1 MDNRRPSRTVSDPK
15 VRQVGFVTPGA
26 APPARYLSEVPTTAA
41 ASSPPSGEPAPPAI
55 SISPVMIPPPRHSPS
70 PSAPLAVPNPA
81 RRESLQIQVGG
92 YNPPEVL
99 LGSPPLTS
107 PSSRMDDTVSQFSE
121 DPSMSPCDGR
131 SGAAKV
137 APSFPGSSGEMM
149 VMKAGTVG
157 GGSNT
162 PKSSWTTA
170 SVAKTRPGIQE
181 KEREAFVGTQNDG
194 AGASKTLKEKTT
206 KAERRA
212 LQEAQRAAKAAA
224 KESGAGVKLS
234 AAPGGAV
241 PANTKQGKVV
251 KSPAQ
256 KKDGPQVANPSV
268 SSEKKVVDRP
278 PEKDRKKDIPPP
290 RDPDV
295 ISKVPGRKDLNHLD
309 NWADTENLQL
319 LNLTVP
325 TPIRTRPGS
334 WRPQKKMEAPPS
346 EPPPQPGLDL
356 SLTLARSSPGDAGS
370 DRDAR
375 DVRLFPCLFCN
386 KKFLKSQALGGHQNA
401 HKKERSVGWSSHL
414 YLPPPAAVAVPP
426 RHLNPYSFPIA
437 SHSCRPAACTSH
449 GLSDGYGAP
458 RLVADRG
465 GLAFPPPPP
474 TSCSAWCNETID
486 LLNWQRA
493 SHPHRPSSPPR
504 LPSPPP
510 PPPVSSSHVD
520 DKAMLDLSLKL

>member
-290 RDPDV
+290 RMQFDDIHRVEKAKRRALVYQFEAKNRVELFRHLPQYIHGTQFPDLETKFFQLDPMHPSVYKVGLQYLSGNISGGNARCIAMFLAFREAIRDYSTPPEKALVRDLTAKISDPDV

-319 LNLTVP
+319 LNLT
-325 TPIRTRPGS
+325 
-334 WRPQKKMEAPPS
+334 
-346 EPPPQPGLDL
+346 
-356 SLTLARSSPGDAGS
+356 
-370 DRDAR
+370 
-375 DVRLFPCLFCN
+375 
-386 KKFLKSQALGGHQNA
+386 
-401 HKKERSVGWSSHL
+401 SHL
-414 YLPPPAAVAVPP
+414 PVCQSSCENTAGRTYGFRGL
-426 RHLNPYSFPIA
+426 LIPIA
-437 SHSCRPAACTSH
+437 NADPAETPQRSAKA
-449 GLSDGYGAP
+449 LSFKQDH
-458 RLVADRG
+458 RLQKNSGRVLQNCCPLEKG
-465 GLAFPPPPP
+465 FL
-474 TSCSAWCNETID
+474 SVY
-486 LLNWQRA
+486 
-493 SHPHRPSSPPR
+493 
-504 LPSPPP
+504 
-510 PPPVSSSHVD
+510 VSSSFDTMVHRMSD
-520 DKAMLDLSLKL
+520 PTLAF